1 MQVDSVVF
9 LVLICSVLLPVSKPK
24 WPIKYESFRVYLRL
38 QKSRTCQAWGGGLR
52 ANVSNGIRLESRRQA
67 GKMTETLLRPAD
79 CTVCATELMGKWE
92 GQVMARSGI

>member
-38 QKSRTCQAWGGGLR
+38 QKSKTCQALGGGVERRTCPMGSDWR
-52 ANVSNGIRLESRRQA
+52 AEGRQ
-67 GKMTETLLRPAD
+67 GK
-79 CTVCATELMGKWE
+79 
-92 GQVMARSGI
+92 